1 MCSVSALCVTY
12 CYIKDAAV
20 PARTR
25 PSTNQP
31 RMQCAA
37 NFGAN
42 VSIEYICIIR
52 VYVVCTFVVYLLLVL
67 NFMCLGWCDW

>member
-1 MCSVSALCVTY
+1 MCSVSTLSVAY

-25 PSTNQP
+25 PSVP
-31 RMQCAA
+31 HSRMQCAA

-42 VSIEYICIIR
+42 VS
-52 VYVVCTFVVYLLLVL
+52 F
-67 NFMCLGWCDW
+67 